1 MDCSIC
7 LDKLKKKDTIFT
19 LSCNHVLH
27 YQCFLSYSLKTK
39 GHIFV
44 KCPLCRELNINN
56 DKPFESPLE
65 NIKILCSREKNK
77 VRCNHKTKKGN
88 RCKNNSHVLNYG
100 YCRTHHK
107 EVLPKEKYEL
117 MSDYLYYLLV
127 TSNIFRTK
135 IYMLDITKKLLLR
148 YPEITKIDE
157 IQYYFLRYFHYYR
170 NSEDTI
176 SDIYLDPCGIY
187 NYYDLP
193 LPPLEWVKSCSKNK
207 III

>member
-7 LDKLKKKDTIFT
+7 LEKIKKNHTIFT

-27 YQCFLSYSLKTK
+27 FQCFLLYSLKTK

-65 NIKILCSREKNK
+65 NIKILCSQDKMRCLMKTNK
-77 VRCNHKTKKGN
+77 GR
-88 RCKNNSHVLNYG
+88 RCKNNAHLLNYG
-100 YCRTHHK
+100 CCRTHHK
-107 EVLPKEKYEL
+107 EVIPKEKYEL
-117 MSDYLYYLLV
+117 ISDYLYYLLA

-135 IYMLDITKKLLLR
+135 IYMLDIAKKLLLA
-148 YPEITKIDE
+148 YPDIKKIDE

-170 NSEDTI
+170 NSEDII
-176 SDIYLDPCGIY
+176 SNIYLDPRGIY
-187 NYYDLP
+187 DYYKLP
-193 LPPLEWVKSCSKNK
+193 LPPIEWVKYCSDKK
-207 III
+207 TLI